1 MQRSTAIQIVNYW
14 SVPRVKELK
23 PVLVMPTT
31 WNCALTLVMSF
42 NGNIQQMCYAFPVYH
57 MGNIVIISDSIYENS
72 ELEKPLIQ
80 YRMKARDVREFAC
93 LKNFLH
99 VLT

>member
-1 MQRSTAIQIVNYW
+1 MQRSTAIQIVNHW

-23 PVLVMPTT
+23 PSDAHDLELCVDPSNL
-31 WNCALTLVMSF
+31 SF

-72 ELEKPLIQ
+72 DLEKPLIQ

-99 VLT
+99 VHT